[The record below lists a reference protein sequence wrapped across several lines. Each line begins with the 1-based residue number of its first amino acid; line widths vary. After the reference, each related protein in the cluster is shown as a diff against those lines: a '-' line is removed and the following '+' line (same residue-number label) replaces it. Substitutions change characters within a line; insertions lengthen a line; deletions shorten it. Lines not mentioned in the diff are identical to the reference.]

1 MTMHK
6 RPAIVASIPL
16 LLLLLLMVAPTP
28 CGAAVPLDPLLAFR
42 TPAGEAPDAAGSADP
57 PAGIASPLTP
67 AALDRPPIS
76 FLYPPP
82 VQIAQAAGTGSS
94 APAVEAEEKEPSLT
108 EVNKQLTN
116 PVSSFWSITMQFNNY
131 YLANHQWNYNMNFQP
146 VLPVSLT
153 KDWNLI
159 TRPVATLYNS
169 VPVPVQGDPNKAF
182 NQTTA
187 FGDTILLEMLSPAHS
202 GPWLIGVGPTF
213 IFPTATSLW
222 TGQGRWQAGPGAVVG
237 YLSKEFIV
245 GLFPQWWWSI
255 GSANR
260 ANTAQM
266 NLQPFAAW
274 FFGEGWSVGYSGNI
288 LADFLA
294 PAKEVWT
301 VPLGLSLGKV
311 VKLGKLPVRFA
322 LAGQWMA
329 VHPTNSQEWNIQV
342 TIAPVIPKLIKGTL
356 FE

>member
-1 MTMHK
+1 M
-6 RPAIVASIPL
+6 RQSRGPRLDLIL
-16 LLLLLLMVAPTP
+16 LLLLFGAMPTSLCVAAEPPDPT
-28 CGAAVPLDPLLAFR
+28 LAFWV
-42 TPAGEAPDAAGSADP
+42 PAGEAAGGTDPEPAPISSSEPLPPGLPGRPSIALQDPITASIAQATGAPGIETATP
-57 PAGIASPLTP
+57 PAGP
-67 AALDRPPIS
+67 
-76 FLYPPP
+76 
-82 VQIAQAAGTGSS
+82 
-94 APAVEAEEKEPSLT
+94 EEQEPSLT

-116 PVSSFWSITMQFNNY
+116 PVSDFWSITMQFNNY
-131 YLANHQWNYNMNFQP
+131 SLANHQWNYNMNFQP
-146 VLPVSLT
+146 VLPLSLT

-169 VPVPVQGDPNKAF
+169 VPVPLQGDSNKAY

-187 FGDTILLEMLSPAHS
+187 FGDTILLEMLSPANA
-202 GPWLIGVGPTF
+202 GPWLLGVGPTF
-213 IFPTATSLW
+213 VFPTATSYW
-222 TGQGRWQAGPGAVVG
+222 TDQGRWQAGPATVVG

-245 GLFPQWWWSI
+245 GLFPQWWWSL
-255 GSANR
+255 GSTHR

-288 LADFLA
+288 LANFRS

-301 VPLGLSLGKV
+301 VPLGLSVGKV

-322 LAGQWMA
+322 IAGQWMA
-329 VHPTNSQEWNIQV
+329 VHPTNGQEWNIQV

-356 FE
+356 F